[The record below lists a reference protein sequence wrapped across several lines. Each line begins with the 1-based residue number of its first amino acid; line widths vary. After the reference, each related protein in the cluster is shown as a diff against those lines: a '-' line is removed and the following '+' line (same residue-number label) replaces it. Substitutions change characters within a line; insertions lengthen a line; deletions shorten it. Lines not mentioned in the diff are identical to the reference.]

1 LNDQETFVRTVEI
14 AFQESHMAE
23 GVAPAPIPQTHFAR
37 RATGFVR
44 DIRVRDAVIFNVL
57 PACPGLVMALSVF
70 WVLSTFTGVNLY
82 VGILITIV
90 CAFLISG
97 AFGLLSQIMPRSG
110 GDYILISRSLHPGLA
125 VGSSILIGT
134 SAMLAMGYWG
144 VFTANI
150 CIGPMLTMFG
160 VSVGSH
166 WLQTAGVTVTHH
178 PWNMLIGFLEVA
190 ILATIM
196 AIGTRLMMRVQFWL
210 FVSAMAGFV
219 VAAITLLVTSHS
231 GFVGDYNSY
240 AHPFTHRPDTF
251 HYFMA
256 QARSRYGIATHAPTN
271 WHNTIIASGAFI
283 AFGVWTWY
291 SVNYAGEIR
300 QAGTRKNWYSM
311 LGGLALTFVPILVM
325 VWLLDKTVS
334 LPFLTAV
341 NGIAA
346 KPVYTLPNGPW
357 WITFVATIWNNGVFV
372 AFLGLTFIA
381 WAPLIVYTQI
391 VQPVR
396 ALFAWAFDQVIPQ
409 RIATVSERTH
419 TPVFS
424 LGLIAVAS
432 IPFLYLA
439 AYSSTFLK
447 YVALSTIVGF
457 PTFIMVGISAIVFP
471 FRRRAA
477 YEASVSNIK
486 LLGLPVLVYFGIGS
500 IAAGCFGAWL
510 WLKYPGLGLP
520 NGGNSIGKQL
530 FTSPLN
536 GGLSLIACALIAG
549 AIIYFGGR
557 AWRRTQGIDIA
568 LNYLEIPPE

>member
-1 LNDQETFVRTVEI
+1 
-14 AFQESHMAE
+14 MAE
-23 GVAPAPIPQTHFAR
+23 GTAEGFGSAAATQTHFAR

-44 DIRVRDAVIFNVL
+44 DIKVRDAVIFNVL

-90 CAFLISG
+90 CAFLICG

-125 VGSSILIGT
+125 VGSSLLIGT

-160 VSVGSH
+160 VSVNSH
-166 WLQTAGVTVTHH
+166 WLQNAGVTLTHH
-178 PWNMLIGFLEVA
+178 PWNMIIGFVEVA
-190 ILATIM
+190 ILAGIM
-196 AIGTRLMMRVQFWL
+196 ASGTRLLMRVQFWL
-210 FVSAMAGFV
+210 FAAAMAGFI

-231 GFVGDYNSY
+231 GFISDYNSY
-240 AHPFTHRPDTF
+240 ARPFTHHVNTYS
-251 HYFMA
+251 YFMA
-256 QARSRYGIATHAPTN
+256 QAKHAGIDTHAPTN

-283 AFGVWTWY
+283 AFGVWAWY

-311 LGGLALTFVPILVM
+311 LGGLALTFIPILLM
-325 VWLLDKTVS
+325 VFLLEKTVS

-341 NGIAA
+341 NGVASNA
-346 KPVYTLPNGPW
+346 SVYTLPNQPW
-357 WITFVATIWNNGVFV
+357 WITLVTTIWNNAIFV
-372 AFLGLTFIA
+372 AFMGLTFIA

-396 ALFAWAFDQVIPQ
+396 ALFAWAFDQVIPE
-409 RIATVSERTH
+409 RIATVNERTH

-432 IPFLYLA
+432 IFFLYLA
-439 AYSSTFLK
+439 AYSTSFLK

-471 FRRRAA
+471 LRRKAA
-477 YEASVSNIK
+477 YEASVSNVK
-486 LLGLPVLVYFGIGS
+486 LLGLPVLWYFGVGA
-500 IAAGCFGAWL
+500 IAAGIFGGWL
-510 WLKYPGLGLP
+510 WLKYPLLGLP
-520 NGGNSIGKQL
+520 NAGKSISDQL

-536 GGLSLIACALIAG
+536 GGLALIACALIVG
-549 AIIYFGGR
+549 AVIYFAGR
-557 AWRRTQGIDIA
+557 AWRRTQGIDIS

>member
-1 LNDQETFVRTVEI
+1 
-14 AFQESHMAE
+14 MAE
-23 GVAPAPIPQTHFAR
+23 GTVDVGSGVVQTHFAR

-125 VGSSILIGT
+125 IGSSLLIGT

-166 WLQTAGVTVTHH
+166 WLQNAGVTLTHH
-178 PWNMLIGFLEVA
+178 PWNMLIGFVEVA
-190 ILATIM
+190 ILASIM
-196 AIGTRLMMRVQFWL
+196 AWGTRLMMRIQFWL

-240 AHPFTHRPDTF
+240 AQPFTHHANTYS
-251 HYFMA
+251 YFMA
-256 QARSRYGIATHAPTN
+256 QAKAGGIATHAPTN

-300 QAGTRKNWYSM
+300 QAGTRRNWYSM
-311 LGGLALTFVPILVM
+311 LGGLALTFIPILLM
-325 VWLLDKTVS
+325 VLLLEKTVS

-341 NGIAA
+341 NGLSSNP
-346 KPVYTLPNGPW
+346 KVYTLPNLPW
-357 WITFVATIWNNGVFV
+357 WITLVATIGTNGVFV
-372 AFLGLTFIA
+372 AFLGLTFIC

-396 ALFAWAFDQVIPQ
+396 ALFAWAFDQVIPE
-409 RIATVSERTH
+409 RIATINERTH

-432 IPFLYLA
+432 IFFLYLA
-439 AYSSTFLK
+439 AYSSSFLK

-471 FRRRAA
+471 FKRKSA
-477 YEASVSNIK
+477 YEASVSNIT
-486 LLGLPVLVYFGIGS
+486 LFGLPLLVYFGVGA
-500 IAAGCFGAWL
+500 IAAGIFGGWL
-510 WLKYPGLGLP
+510 WLKYPLLGLP
-520 NGGNSIGKQL
+520 NAGKSIAKQL

-536 GGLSLIACALIAG
+536 GGLSLIACALIVG
-549 AIIYFGGR
+549 AVIYFVGR

-568 LNYLEIPPE
+568 LNYIEIPPE